1 MLLLLLPPSLLP
13 TLVDNPGQELFQQE
27 IGDGPLV
34 SQGPLEV
41 AKVGTIVIVGGVV
54 AVIVVIVVIDE
65 LVQVGLG
72 ESIVGSV
79 RSVVAKIHITLTTV
93 LFVVVPVVPK
103 AAIAIA
109 AIAVLVV
116 VFLIVLLQS
125 LV

>member
-1 MLLLLLPPSLLP
+1 M
-13 TLVDNPGQELFQQE
+13 
-27 IGDGPLV
+27 V

-41 AKVGTIVIVGGVV
+41 AKVGTIVGVG
-54 AVIVVIVVIDE
+54 VIVIDE

-93 LFVVVPVVPK
+93 LVVVVPVVPK

-109 AIAVLVV
+109 AIAVW
-116 VFLIVLLQS
+116 LLYF
-125 LV
+125 